1 MTKAS
6 SSSSV
11 RNPCDP
17 SLGSGQLSLCPARD
31 ETRPDVSSCQD
42 ELHLLAPHPQR
53 RGRHTKLLCES
64 LQRCLLLAALLAVS
78 FATPGFAQQSGTLSF
93 SLSNPPTS
101 APPTKTSFDATLGG
115 VKGTITMNTD
125 GTWTMNV
132 AGQTFAS
139 GTYTCGGGSC
149 SFNGTTLSGKNLS
162 FSLTNKTGT
171 LTGLFPNH
179 GAWVSTVA
187 GWANGHLSGRNRGDV
202 VSQAAGGKGHDPS
215 NDPSHGSAQSASGLD
230 HGGNSAEH
238 GGGGGHG
245 K

>member
-1 MTKAS
+1 M
-6 SSSSV
+6 
-11 RNPCDP
+11 RY
-17 SLGSGQLSLCPARD
+17 
-31 ETRPDVSSCQD
+31 
-42 ELHLLAPHPQR
+42 
-53 RGRHTKLLCES
+53 
-64 LQRCLLLAALLAVS
+64 LLLVALLAVS

-101 APPTKTSFDATLGG
+101 TPATQTSFDATIGG

-125 GTWTMNV
+125 GTWTMSV

-149 SFNGTTLSGKNLS
+149 SFSGTTLSGKNLS

-171 LTGLFPNH
+171 LSGLFPNH

-187 GWANGHLSGRNRGDV
+187 GWANSHLSGRNRGDV
-202 VSQAAGGKGHDPS
+202 VSQAAGGKGHDAS
-215 NDPSHGSAQSASGLD
+215 NDLSHGSAQSASSLN
-230 HGGNSAEH
+230 GGGPGNGNGAEH
-238 GGGGGHG
+238 GGGQGHG